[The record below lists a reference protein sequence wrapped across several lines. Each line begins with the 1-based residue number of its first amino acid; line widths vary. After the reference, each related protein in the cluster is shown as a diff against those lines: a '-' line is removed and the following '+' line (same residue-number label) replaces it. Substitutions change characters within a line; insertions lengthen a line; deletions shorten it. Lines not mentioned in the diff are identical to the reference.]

1 LLILLCGFLIQLPQL
16 AARNAS
22 IPRVGKP
29 TGLQHFEDMKPHGAA
44 TYLPKIS
51 GFTQQQLS
59 DGKPATQP
67 TDVYLGYDLI
77 RLYVVWVAG
86 IHHIHPDGAGGDVFP
101 DASHASG
108 TDHRRAEGW
117 HRNSGMTA
125 VVMFALTVF
134 SASSLLDAA
143 LNWLIALGILVLFRA
158 SFTLTT
164 RRKHQQ

>member
-1 LLILLCGFLIQLPQL
+1 VF
-16 AARNAS
+16 
-22 IPRVGKP
+22 IPRVGKL
-29 TGLQHFEDMKPHGAA
+29 TGLEHFEDMKPHGAA

-67 TDVYLGYDLI
+67 DRCLPWLRSDKAVRRVGGWDSSHT
-77 RLYVVWVAG
+77 
-86 IHHIHPDGAGGDVFP
+86 PDGAGGDVFP
-101 DASHASG
+101 DAWHASG

-125 VVMFALTVF
+125 AVMFALTVF

-143 LNWLIALGILVLFRA
+143 LNWLIALGMLVLFRA